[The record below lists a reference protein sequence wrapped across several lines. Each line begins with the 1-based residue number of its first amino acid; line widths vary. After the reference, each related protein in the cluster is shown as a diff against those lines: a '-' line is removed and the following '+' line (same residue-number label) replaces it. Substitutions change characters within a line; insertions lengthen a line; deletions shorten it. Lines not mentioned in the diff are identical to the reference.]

1 VRLIDDFSESS
12 VNQSVTVSETPVLHT
27 IDVACALISKLFT
40 TAAHLGAHT
49 ELVVRTFDLS
59 SAYRQIALNE
69 EGRSVAYIR
78 VFNPETGRWSLFQI
92 LVLPFGAIRSV
103 HVFLRV
109 ARAIWWLGVVGCT
122 IPWSSFFDDYIV
134 FSVPAL
140 AKSTELSVAAL
151 FNLLGWIFAQEGRKC
166 VPFNSTCEA
175 LGVVLDLSESSSA
188 LAKVYNT
195 QSRVAEIKAE
205 IERIL
210 DKGWISQVEAQ
221 KLRGR
226 MQFADAQIFGRTER
240 GVLVR

>member
-1 VRLIDDFSESS
+1 M
-12 VNQSVTVSETPVLHT
+12 
-27 IDVACALISKLFT
+27 
-40 TAAHLGAHT
+40 
-49 ELVVRTFDLS
+49 
-59 SAYRQIALNE
+59 
-69 EGRSVAYIR
+69 
-78 VFNPETGRWSLFQI
+78 
-92 LVLPFGAIRSV
+92 
-103 HVFLRV
+103 
-109 ARAIWWLGVVGCT
+109 
-122 IPWSSFFDDYIV
+122 
-134 FSVPAL
+134 
-140 AKSTELSVAAL
+140 
-151 FNLLGWIFAQEGRKC
+151 
-166 VPFNSTCEA
+166 PFNSTCEA

>member
-1 VRLIDDFSESS
+1 M
-12 VNQSVTVSETPVLHT
+12 
-27 IDVACALISKLFT
+27 
-40 TAAHLGAHT
+40 
-49 ELVVRTFDLS
+49 VRTFDLS

-109 ARAIWWLGVVGCT
+109 ACAIWWLGVVGCT
-122 IPWSSFFDDYIV
+122 IPWSSFFD
-134 FSVPAL
+134 VPAL

>member
-1 VRLIDDFSESS
+1 MRLIDDFSESS

-27 IDVACALISKLFT
+27 IDVACALISKLFA

-140 AKSTELSVAAL
+140 AKSTELLVAAL
-151 FNLLGWIFAQEGRKC
+151 FNLLGWIFA
-166 VPFNSTCEA
+166 
-175 LGVVLDLSESSSA
+175 
-188 LAKVYNT
+188 
-195 QSRVAEIKAE
+195 
-205 IERIL
+205 
-210 DKGWISQVEAQ
+210 
-221 KLRGR
+221 
-226 MQFADAQIFGRTER
+226 
-240 GVLVR
+240 